1 MSIFSLQRIRRLL
14 EDLGRPQD
22 NLPPVIHIGGTNGKG
37 SVAAFS
43 QRLLET
49 SDLSVHVHTSPHL
62 IKWNERFRLG
72 SKGDRGKLVADDVLV
87 DVFCRVIHA
96 NKGHNITT
104 FELSVAIAIVLF
116 SEHPADVA
124 IIEVGVGG
132 RLDAT
137 NIIEKPAV
145 SVISS
150 ISLDH
155 ERYLGD
161 NVRLIA
167 EEKAE
172 IMKNGYPVLIGQQL
186 YDEVRS
192 ILISKAKEKGCPYH
206 IYGDHFSIFEKD
218 DHLVYQKE
226 FSQINLPKPSLLGI
240 HQYINA
246 AVAIGAVQMA
256 GFKLQ
261 ENCIKKALQSTEWF
275 GRLQKLSS
283 GPLLMELPN
292 NSEVW
297 IDGGHNPDAGLVI
310 AREISKFKG
319 IDEKSFYLLVGM
331 RSDKDHAGYLRAFVD
346 LSPIV
351 FTLPIMCKEDGSQPT
366 SADPHLLMQEAKKLG
381 LKSFACSS
389 IMEAFIRIK
398 QENTA
403 SSSPIIFIVGSLYLI
418 GEVLRQNEFEIN

>member
-1 MSIFSLQRIRRLL
+1 MFSLQRIRRLL
-14 EDLGRPQD
+14 DDLGRPQD
-22 NLPPVIHIGGTNGKG
+22 NLPPIIHIGGTNGKG
-37 SVAAFS
+37 SVAAFT

-49 SDLSVHVHTSPHL
+49 SGLSVHVHTSPHL

-72 SKGDRGKLVADDVLV
+72 SKGDRGKLVADELLV
-87 DVFCRVIHA
+87 DVFSRVIQK
-96 NKGHNITT
+96 NKDHSITT
-104 FELSVAIAIVLF
+104 FELSVAAAIVLF

-124 IIEVGVGG
+124 IIEVGLGG

-161 NVRLIA
+161 NVRMIA

-172 IMKNGYPVLIGQQL
+172 IMKSGSPVLIGHQL
-186 YDEVRS
+186 YDEVRD
-192 ILISKAKEKGCPYH
+192 ILVSKAKEKGCPYRV
-206 IYGDHFSIFEKD
+206 YGDHFSVFEKD
-218 DHLVYQKE
+218 DHLVYQE
-226 FSQINLPKPSLLGI
+226 QFSQINIPKPSLLGM

-246 AVAIGAVQMA
+246 AVAIATVNIA

-261 ENCIKKALQSTEWF
+261 KDCIKKALQSTEWF
-275 GRLQKLSS
+275 GRFQKLQS
-283 GPLLMELPN
+283 GPLLMQLPN

-297 IDGGHNPDAGLVI
+297 LDGGHNPDAGLVI
-310 AREISKFKG
+310 AKVISKIKG
-319 IDEKSFYLLVGM
+319 IHEKSLYILVGM
-331 RSDKDHAGYLRAFVD
+331 RCDKDHAGYLRAFEE

-351 FTLPIMCKEDGSQPT
+351 LTVPIMCKEDGSQPT
-366 SADPHLLMQEAKKLG
+366 SADPHMLMQEAKKLG

-389 IMEAFIRIK
+389 IMDAFIIIK
-398 QENTA
+398 RENTA
-403 SSSPIIFIVGSLYLI
+403 NSSPIIFILGSFYLI
-418 GEVLRQNEFEIN
+418 GEVLSKNEFEIN